1 MNREPMGERS
11 EAVMPEQKRKM
22 CVLDETRECIE
33 CGECNRC
40 DLDPSK
46 ICDNCMK
53 CLKTTGADYLAIEI
67 DDVLTTENDD
77 EAQ

>member
-1 MNREPMGERS
+1 
-11 EAVMPEQKRKM
+11 
-22 CVLDETRECIE
+22 
-33 CGECNRC
+33 
-40 DLDPSK
+40 
-46 ICDNCMK
+46 MK

>member
-1 MNREPMGERS
+1 MGDGRNM
-11 EAVMPEQKRKM
+11 AQRKKKM

-40 DLDPSK
+40 DLDPNK

-67 DDVLTTENDD
+67 DEVLTTESDD
-77 EAQ
+77 EAD